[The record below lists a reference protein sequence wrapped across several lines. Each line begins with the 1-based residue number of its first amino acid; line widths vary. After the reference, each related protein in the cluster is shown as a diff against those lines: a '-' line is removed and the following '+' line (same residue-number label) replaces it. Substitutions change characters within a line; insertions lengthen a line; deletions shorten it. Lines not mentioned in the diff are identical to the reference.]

1 MIRGIHRVESHGDL
15 HLTAVKACAVP
26 NTGRS
31 EAASQDPDSFLSFQT
46 SVPPCT
52 KGLTVH
58 SVSAAGRSWRRLW
71 QAASS
76 PPPRPF
82 SFCWRPTRLSVPADS
97 PPVPS
102 PAPRLISPLPPGHRR
117 GHRGAPRGVRG
128 RAGLLV

>member
-1 MIRGIHRVESHGDL
+1 MTVFGLHLTIPILWLVLAVIFLIIEALTVGLDAVIRGIHRVESHGDL

-58 SVSAAGRSWRRLW
+58 SVSAASRFIASTAAFFFLLAADPSFRSSR
-71 QAASS
+71 
-76 PPPRPF
+76 
-82 SFCWRPTRLSVPADS
+82 
-97 PPVPS
+97 
-102 PAPRLISPLPPGHRR
+102 
-117 GHRGAPRGVRG
+117 
-128 RAGLLV
+128 